1 MEAIYIRAHETGL
14 LAARVEEAKARLAA
28 CDLCPRECGVDRLA
42 GEKGYCGG
50 GAAAAV
56 SSAGPHYGEEPPL
69 VGRGGSG
76 TIFFTH
82 CSLRCVF
89 CQNCDISHLGEGREV
104 TAPELATAMLELQR
118 HGCHNINF
126 VTPTHY
132 LPQILEAVD
141 IAAGMGLGVPLVWN
155 CGGYESVEALVL
167 LDGVVDIYMPDMKFS
182 QTGPAEKYCDARD
195 YFERAKEAVREMH
208 RQTGDLVV
216 GPEGLARRGLIVRHL
231 VLPGSVA
238 GTEEAVR
245 FLAEEISRDT
255 CVNIMDQ
262 YRPCFR
268 AGEFPEISRRV
279 SAVEFAAAVKA
290 ARKAGLQ
297 RGFL

>member
-1 MEAIYIRAHETGL
+1 MGL
-14 LAARVEEAKARLAA
+14 LAERVEEARARLEA
-28 CDLCPRECGVDRLA
+28 CDLCPRGCGANRLA
-42 GEKGYCGG
+42 GERGACGG

-82 CSLRCVF
+82 CGLRCVF

-104 TAPELATAMLELQR
+104 TAPELAAAMLELQR

-132 LPQILEAVD
+132 LPQILEAVG

-167 LDGVVDIYMPDMKFS
+167 LEGVVDMYMPDVKF
-182 QTGPAEKYCDARD
+182 GKAGRAERYCDAPD
-195 YFERAKEAVREMH
+195 YFERAQEAVREMH
-208 RQTGDLVV
+208 RQAGDLVI
-216 GPEGLARRGLIVRHL
+216 GPEGLARRGLLVRHL
-231 VLPGSVA
+231 VLPASAA
-238 GTEEAVR
+238 GTEEVVR
-245 FLAEEISRDT
+245 FLAEDVSRDT
-255 CVNIMDQ
+255 YVNIMDQ

-279 SAVEFAAAVKA
+279 RAEEFTAAAEA
-290 ARKAGLQ
+290 ARKTGLH